1 MNTLDKII
9 ADKRLYVKEK
19 QELVPVKLLEKSIY
33 YTSKTVSLK
42 EYILRKDKHGIIA
55 EIKKRSPSKGNIN
68 LYVDIEKTS
77 IGYMQAGASA
87 ISVLTDTPYF
97 GGKNEDL
104 TLVRKFN
111 FCPILRKDFIID
123 EYQII
128 EARSIGADAILLI
141 ASVLS
146 ADEIKDFTCLA
157 HSLGLEVLLEIHSKE
172 EVDKISE
179 YNSIVGINNRNLGS
193 LSIDMQNS
201 NLLLPYIKGVE
212 VKISESGINCPED
225 VLELRS
231 LGFNGFLIG
240 SLFMKSS
247 RPHLAFKEFMAELNL
262 PSREAGNKSLSY
274 A

>member
-1 MNTLDKII
+1 MNTLEKII
-9 ADKRLYVKEK
+9 SAKRQFVKETK
-19 QELVPVKLLEKSIY
+19 ELVPLKLLEKSIY
-33 YTSKTVSLK
+33 YESKTVSFK
-42 EYILRKDKHGIIA
+42 EYILRKDKNGIIA

-87 ISVLTDTPYF
+87 ISVLTDKPYF

-111 FCPILRKDFIID
+111 FCPVLRKDFIIN

-128 EARSIGADAILLI
+128 ESKSIGADAILLI
-141 ASVLS
+141 ASVLTKE
-146 ADEIKDFTCLA
+146 EISNFTKLA
-157 HSLGLEVLLEIHSKE
+157 HSIGLEVLLEIHSKE

-193 LSIDMQNS
+193 LSIDLQNS
-201 NLLLPYIKGVE
+201 SLLIPYLKGIE
-212 VKISESGINCPED
+212 VKITESGIRSAED
-225 VLELRS
+225 ILELRS
-231 LGFNGFLIG
+231 MGFDGFLIG

-247 RPHLAFKEFMAELNL
+247 RPHLALKQFIEELQIKKL
-262 PSREAGNKSLSY
+262 AH